1 MTTFA
6 PSTFPLETR
15 TRPLSQDQFANLV
28 AEHQSAVCAVA
39 YSALRDRAA
48 SEEIAQEAFLLA
60 WRKLPELSEPPKMPA
75 WICGIARN
83 LAKNARRQAG
93 RVEPSAE
100 LEEVASAAE
109 GPLDELL
116 GKETEAL
123 VARALASL
131 SESYREPLVLFYRQD
146 QSVRQVAEALEISE
160 ATAKQRLSRGREKL
174 NEAVRDLVERS
185 LRRTGPGAAFTA
197 AVVASIASL
206 PQPVKAQPVARAAR
220 PAFFKAA
227 IVGGAIAAVV
237 AAGAVWVGA
246 GKAPDEPPGAG
257 SSAAALA
264 AAAPAASTSSK
275 RAAAERANAEGGP
288 HYRPRPG
295 VTRGGSPSAVED
307 DEGLPPALSA
317 ALDRKVDLVLN
328 QAAPRE
334 VLKLLGQIAET
345 PIVVVGDLPSDVSVN
360 IHAVTLRQAL
370 DETLEHAGG
379 VWEDVELVRVVD
391 SPGPSGPMLEGPEL
405 DITVQEA
412 DFSDVLE
419 LLGQSLEMPVQI
431 ESKLE
436 PAPVTLR
443 VQKRRAGA
451 LLAEI
456 VRGAGLR
463 YEVVPAIEVRPED

>member
-1 MTTFA
+1 MTTLA
-6 PSTFPLETR
+6 PSTFQLETR
-15 TRPLSQDQFANLV
+15 SRSLSQDQFANLV
-28 AEHQSAVCAVA
+28 AEHQGAVCAVA

-83 LAKNARRQAG
+83 LAKNARRKAG
-93 RVEPSAE
+93 RVEPTAE

-109 GPLDELL
+109 GPLEELI
-116 GKETEAL
+116 GKETDAI

-174 NEAVRDLVERS
+174 NDAVRELVERS

-206 PQPVKAQPVARAAR
+206 PKLAKAQPVARATR
-220 PAFFKAA
+220 PAPFRAA

-237 AAGAVWVGA
+237 AAGVVWIGP
-246 GKAPDEPPGAG
+246 GKAPDAAPGTG
-257 SSAAALA
+257 SSAAARA
-264 AAAPAASTSSK
+264 AAAPAAATSPN
-275 RAAAERANAEGGP
+275 RAAAQKAIAEGGP
-288 HYRPRPG
+288 HYRRRPG
-295 VTRGGSPSAVED
+295 VSRAGSLPAVED
-307 DEGLPPALSA
+307 DDGLPPKLSA
-317 ALDRKVDLVLN
+317 ALDHKVDLVLN
-328 QAAPRE
+328 QAAPKE

-345 PIVVVGDLPSDVSVN
+345 PIVVVGELPSDVSVD

-379 VWEDVELVRVVD
+379 VWEDVELVRVID
-391 SPGPSGPMLEGPEL
+391 SPGPSGPLLEGPEL
-405 DITVQEA
+405 DVTVEEA

-419 LLGQSLEMPVQI
+419 LLGRSLEMPVQI
-431 ESKLE
+431 ESKIE
-436 PAPVTLR
+436 PAPVTLHA
-443 VQKRRAGA
+443 QKRRAGA